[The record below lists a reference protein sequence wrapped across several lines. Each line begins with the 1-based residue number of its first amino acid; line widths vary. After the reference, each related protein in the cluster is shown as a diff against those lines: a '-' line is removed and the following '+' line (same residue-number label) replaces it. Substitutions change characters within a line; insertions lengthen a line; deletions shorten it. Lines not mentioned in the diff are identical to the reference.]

1 MANAVVRIST
11 TPVKG
16 LRLAHPAEVELT
28 RTGARDD
35 RRFYLVTE
43 DGRLCNA
50 KRAGRLVT
58 VTAAW
63 DADAGVL
70 GLTFPDGTIVKD
82 EVRHGDA
89 IGTSFYGSRTVSG
102 RQVVGPF
109 AEALSAHTG
118 VRVLL
123 VERNA
128 REIASDSAP
137 ATLVSSASL
146 ARLDADARRFRMLLE
161 LDCAAAHEEDTW
173 AGRRARVGDA
183 LLLVGGPTGRCAVT
197 TQDPDTGVRD
207 RDVLGEI
214 AAYRGIP
221 ADGPA
226 AGEICF
232 GVYAAVL
239 EPGRVRVGDAFALL

>member
-1 MANAVVRIST
+1 MANAVARIST

-16 LRLAHPAEVELT
+16 LCLAHPAEVELT

-35 RRFYLVTE
+35 RRFYLVTG

-50 KRAGRLVT
+50 KLAGRLVT
-58 VTAAW
+58 VTARW
-63 DADAGVL
+63 DAEARVL
-70 GLTFPDGTIVKD
+70 SLTFPDGTVVED
-82 EVRHGDA
+82 DVRHGEA
-89 IGTSFYGSRTVSG
+89 IRTSFYGSRTVSG

-109 AEALSAHTG
+109 AETLSAHTG
-118 VRVLL
+118 VDMLL
-123 VERNA
+123 VERDA
-128 REIASDSAP
+128 GEIATDSAP

-146 ARLDADARRFRMLLE
+146 ARLAADGRRFRMLLE
-161 LDCAAAHEEDTW
+161 LDGPTAHEEDTW
-173 AGRRARVGDA
+173 AGRHAHVGGA

-197 TQDPDTGVRD
+197 THDPDTGVRD
-207 RDVLGEI
+207 RDVLAEI

-239 EPGRVRVGDAFALL
+239 EPGVVRVGDAFAVL